1 MDKYLSKDIWYT
13 THPTPTIILSFYA
26 QKYSGDNHQQIE
38 KWEEKRNCKTIFPS
52 FSHFYQHQTITL
64 AQEKLNQLWS
74 LKFLAFLPISTSF
87 ILYKPFSS
95 LQGKAFLDNRFWK
108 EPPLTSCKI
117 QMSHLSPYYGL
128 DTPNIATRPLVRGQ
142 LLHAGSPASNH
153 HHILAPIHSLVVS
166 YNGVKVCQ
174 KL

>member
-1 MDKYLSKDIWYT
+1 MRKNIRATTISKSRNGKKREIAKQFSPHFHTFISIKQSIW
-13 THPTPTIILSFYA
+13 H
-26 QKYSGDNHQQIE
+26 
-38 KWEEKRNCKTIFPS
+38 KRNWIS
-52 FSHFYQHQTITL
+52 FDVW
-64 AQEKLNQLWS
+64 NLWP
-74 LKFLAFLPISTSF
+74 FLPISTSF

-142 LLHAGSPASNH
+142 LLAGSPASNH